1 MSLFPP
7 HDIDSMNEDDVAGEL
22 VRPLC
27 RALGYSQG
35 NPEANL
41 RSQVSLQY
49 DKAFLG
55 HKDGK
60 KDPILRG
67 RPDFVCEVVSYARWV
82 VEAKKPSIALS
93 QDDSYQGHTYATH
106 PEIAAEFYMLTNGRE
121 FRLYR
126 VGNPDK
132 PALTWQK
139 EETGDLLPAL
149 MNFLGPE
156 AMKKRAQVKIDLG
169 KPLAKGLP
177 SSTEIV
183 GGHIIYSRNTTSIP
197 LPMSEKMDGLTNTVT
212 GRSVSRNDN
221 GLIVALVEVKSA
233 FAGMDELHKAMGLYP
248 LVFSTSD
255 EYLSSDV
262 ENPSLLQNIMTINM
276 PAGTKFPSTMLSP
289 GGGVLPFPVTAEC
302 YTEAV
307 GFIDGFVFKGT
318 YVIEYEYEFHIP
330 PNIPFPAREFT
341 MRTEG
346 VFEVNFK

>member
-1 MSLFPP
+1 MSLFPL
-7 HDIDSMNEDDVAGEL
+7 HDINSMNEDDVAGEL

-55 HKDGK
+55 HKDRK
-60 KDPILRG
+60 KDPVLRG
-67 RPDFVCEVVSYARWV
+67 RPDFICEVVSYARWV
-82 VEAKKPSIALS
+82 VEAKKPSITLS

-106 PEIAAEFYMLTNGRE
+106 PEIAAEFYMLANGRE

-126 VGNPDK
+126 VGNPDR

-139 EETGDLLPAL
+139 EDTDDLLPAL

-197 LPMSEKMDGLTNTVT
+197 LPVSAKLDRLTNAVT
-212 GRSVSRNDN
+212 GRSVSRNSD
-221 GLIVALVEVKSA
+221 GLIVALVEVRSA

-255 EYLSSDV
+255 EYLSSDI
-262 ENPSLLQNIMTINM
+262 EKPSLLQNIMTINL
-276 PAGTKFPSTMLSP
+276 PAGTKFADTMLSP
-289 GGGVLPFPVTAEC
+289 GGGVMPFPVTTKS
-302 YTEAV
+302 YTQAV
-307 GFIDGFVFKGT
+307 GFIDGFVLKGT
-318 YVIEYEYEFHIP
+318 YVIEYEYKFHVTQ
-330 PNIPFPAREFT
+330 NTPFPMREFT

-346 VFEVNFK
+346 VFEVNFR